1 MPFLYILLFI
11 YYPVALLINLWLPQY
26 HSILIFMAILFP
38 LGLYQG
44 KFEVLSNTF
53 YKVWRMESLLL
64 LINIISLIIS
74 MVFTLIFT
82 LLFKNLNLLILSI
95 IFTLAIRSFLSDI
108 ILYDKKSINI
118 FSSFFKETVMV
129 FIFILTNNFLQW
141 YVALGINF
149 CFFIVIWITDRK
161 RIKNAFNVLKN
172 IDYESIE

>member
-1 MPFLYILLFI
+1 
-11 YYPVALLINLWLPQY
+11 
-26 HSILIFMAILFP
+26 
-38 LGLYQG
+38 
-44 KFEVLSNTF
+44 
-53 YKVWRMESLLL
+53 
-64 LINIISLIIS
+64 